1 MKFAGLAVVRL
12 VLGCD
17 ATKKTKNKIK
27 IKLTTKG
34 IFSEGDRFPLFALQR
49 SSTRRLGGPG
59 APRSVAS
66 EAQHGSTGLLSL
78 TAKLSVPMADE
89 KMVQLLREVGLDASV
104 EEKFKQVWVRQP
116 APRGTRNG
124 CDCHGQRRSYGVLV
138 LVRCAGVSHRAWLAS
153 SAYEWGKGMNVLR
166 VLREYDSNVCVLGV
180 NRRTF
185 AVKPSSCSVRK
196 IWRRWE

>member
-1 MKFAGLAVVRL
+1 
-12 VLGCD
+12 
-17 ATKKTKNKIK
+17 
-27 IKLTTKG
+27 
-34 IFSEGDRFPLFALQR
+34 
-49 SSTRRLGGPG
+49 
-59 APRSVAS
+59 
-66 EAQHGSTGLLSL
+66 
-78 TAKLSVPMADE
+78 MADE

-124 CDCHGQRRSYGVLV
+124 CDCQGQRRSYGVLV

>member
-1 MKFAGLAVVRL
+1 MLGSMLVPVLASMLVP
-12 VLGCD
+12 VLGSMLTVTRGIST
-17 ATKKTKNKIK
+17 AHGSAAIIK
-27 IKLTTKG
+27 SSCAFRDELRKGFNYTKG

-104 EEKFKQVWVRQP
+104 EEKFKQV
-116 APRGTRNG
+116 
-124 CDCHGQRRSYGVLV
+124 
-138 LVRCAGVSHRAWLAS
+138 
-153 SAYEWGKGMNVLR
+153 
-166 VLREYDSNVCVLGV
+166 CVG
-180 NRRTF
+180 
-185 AVKPSSCSVRK
+185 
-196 IWRRWE
+196 